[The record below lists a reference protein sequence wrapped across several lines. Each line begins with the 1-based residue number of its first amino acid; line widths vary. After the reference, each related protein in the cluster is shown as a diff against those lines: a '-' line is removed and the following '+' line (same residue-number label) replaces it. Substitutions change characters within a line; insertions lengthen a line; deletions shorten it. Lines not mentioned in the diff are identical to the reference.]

1 MLVHIVLGLEEFF
14 SFKHC
19 IMLELLSPSLQVI
32 KDSNFGLSLINE
44 EKDMVPL
51 VPGMLFCG
59 YVKLLFNY
67 LG

>member
-1 MLVHIVLGLEEFF
+1 
-14 SFKHC
+14 
-19 IMLELLSPSLQVI
+19 MLELLSPSLQVI

-44 EKDMVPL
+44 EEDMVPL